1 MRSTSRHRLS
11 VRMGTAPVPAL
22 VEGMPPSLEPAL
34 RSWIQETAALKP
46 DEAHHAM
53 VRLDLV
59 LPQADWDRYERELRK
74 CEREQA
80 RLDARWEAEQVTR
93 TESTRASRGPVVPLP
108 PDPYVLF
115 LAWGTEREVLWDVVD
130 DLLCLLCTEL
140 PAPEKPPFVTWF
152 SGSVRRTKRIVEPLD
167 RLLVE
172 SRSVYEVTP
181 NQRGLQRRMEA
192 GLSEALNVAANAAE
206 SSGYLS
212 ARQYLERA
220 RDKLM
225 AVHTDPSGAYVDV
238 IRAVEAV
245 ACPMLLPRDQL
256 PTLGKVRD
264 HLRNADAKY
273 EYVLTNKSG
282 KPGNTGGVV
291 AMLTDLWEGHSD
303 RHAGGPREVPVSQE
317 AAEAALT
324 TATALVTLL
333 SMRAVRPRTNAA
345 AQRREAR

>member
-1 MRSTSRHRLS
+1 M
-11 VRMGTAPVPAL
+11 PA
-22 VEGMPPSLEPAL
+22 SLEPAL
-34 RSWIQETAALKP
+34 RAWILETAALDP
-46 DEAHHAM
+46 AEAQHVM

-59 LPQADWDRYERELRK
+59 LPQVDWDRYERELRRL
-74 CEREQA
+74 EREQA
-80 RLDARWEAEQVTR
+80 RLDARWEAEQATR
-93 TESTRASRGPVVPLP
+93 TEGTRAGRPPVVPLP
-108 PDPYVLF
+108 PDPHVLF

-130 DLLCLLCTEL
+130 DLLFLLCTEP
-140 PAPEKPPFVTWF
+140 PAPEKPPFASWLR
-152 SGSVRRTKRIVEPLD
+152 GSVRRTKRIIEPLN

-181 NQRGLQRRMEA
+181 DQRGLQRRMES
-192 GLSEALNVAANAAE
+192 GLSEALKVAASAAE
-206 SSGYLS
+206 SSGYLA
-212 ARQYLERA
+212 ARQHLERA

-245 ACPMLLPRDQL
+245 ACPMFLPRDPL

-273 EYVLTNKSG
+273 EYVLTDKSG
-282 KPGNTGGVV
+282 KRGDTGGVV

-317 AAEAALT
+317 AAEATLT
-324 TATALVTLL
+324 TATALVTLF
-333 SMRAVRPRTNAA
+333 SGKAVRPRTNAA
-345 AQRREAR
+345 AQHREAR

>member
-1 MRSTSRHRLS
+1 MRPTSRHPLS

-22 VEGMPPSLEPAL
+22 MEGMPASLEPAL
-34 RSWIQETAALKP
+34 RAWIQETAALNP
-46 DEAHHAM
+46 AEAQHVM

-59 LPQADWDRYERELRK
+59 LPQVDWDRYERELRRHD
-74 CEREQA
+74 REQA
-80 RLDARWEAEQVTR
+80 RLDARWEAEQATR
-93 TESTRASRGPVVPLP
+93 TEGARADRPPVVPLP
-108 PDPYVLF
+108 PDPHVLF
-115 LAWGTEREVLWDVVD
+115 LAWGTEREALWDVVD
-130 DLLCLLCTEL
+130 YLLFSLCTEP
-140 PAPEKPPFVTWF
+140 PAPEKAPFATWL
-152 SGSVRRTKRIVEPLD
+152 SGSERRTKRIVEPLN

-172 SRSVYEVTP
+172 SRSVYEVAP
-181 NQRGLQRRMEA
+181 DRRGLRRRMEA
-192 GLSEALNVAANAAE
+192 GLSEALNVAAHVAE
-206 SSGYLS
+206 SNGYLA
-212 ARQYLERA
+212 ARQHLERA

-225 AVHTDPSGAYVDV
+225 AMHTDPSSAYVDV
-238 IRAVEAV
+238 IRAVESV
-245 ACPMLLPRDQL
+245 ACPMFLPRDQL

-264 HLRNADAKY
+264 HLRNAGAKY
-273 EYVLTNKSG
+273 EYVLTDKSG

-333 SMRAVRPRTNAA
+333 SGEAVRPRTDAA

>member
-22 VEGMPPSLEPAL
+22 MEGMPASLEPAL
-34 RSWIQETAALKP
+34 RAWIEKTAALNP
-46 DEAHHAM
+46 DEAQHVM

-59 LPQADWDRYERELRK
+59 LPEADWDEYERQLRK
-74 CEREQA
+74 CQREQV
-80 RLDARWEAEQVTR
+80 RVDARWEAEQARR
-93 TESTRASRGPVVPLP
+93 TESTRAGVAPVVPLP

-130 DLLCLLCTEL
+130 DLLFLLCTEP
-140 PAPEKPPFVTWF
+140 PAPEKSPFATWF
-152 SGSVRRTKRIVEPLD
+152 TGSFRRTKRMVEPLN

-181 NQRGLQRRMEA
+181 DQRGLQRRMEA
-192 GLSEALNVAANAAE
+192 GLSEALKVAANAAE
-206 SSGYLS
+206 SSGYLA

-225 AVHTDPSGAYVDV
+225 AVHTDPSGAYVDL

-245 ACPMLLPRDQL
+245 ACPMFLPLDPL
-256 PTLGKVRD
+256 PTLGKVRN
-264 HLRNADAKY
+264 HLRDADAKY
-273 EYVLTNKSG
+273 EYVLTDKSG

-324 TATALVTLL
+324 IATALVTLL
-333 SMRAVRPRTNAA
+333 SSSAVRPRIDAP
-345 AQRREAR
+345 AQRQVAR

>member
-1 MRSTSRHRLS
+1 M
-11 VRMGTAPVPAL
+11 
-22 VEGMPPSLEPAL
+22 
-34 RSWIQETAALKP
+34 
-46 DEAHHAM
+46 
-53 VRLDLV
+53 
-59 LPQADWDRYERELRK
+59 
-74 CEREQA
+74 EQA
-80 RLDARWEAEQVTR
+80 RLDARWEAKQATR
-93 TESTRASRGPVVPLP
+93 TESTRADRAPVVPPP

-130 DLLCLLCTEL
+130 DLLFLLCTE
-140 PAPEKPPFVTWF
+140 PPTPEKSPLVTWF
-152 SGSVRRTKRIVEPLD
+152 NGSYRRTKRIVEPLN

-206 SSGYLS
+206 SRGYLA

-225 AVHTDPSGAYVDV
+225 AVHADPSGAYVDV

-245 ACPMLLPRDQL
+245 ACPMFLPRDQL

-273 EYVLTNKSG
+273 EYVLTDKSG

-324 TATALVTLL
+324 IATALVTLF
-333 SMRAVRPRTNAA
+333 SSRAVRPRTNVV
-345 AQRREAR
+345 AQRQEAQ